1 MNTRELATKFMDEI
15 LYDGDWITR
24 WTPFNE
30 EKHYGDWPEKFENLL
45 EKLIGELGSDFF
57 TDEFVCMF
65 TCGDYDDMMDAIN
78 NHPCLK
84 SLYEILDEYHDWLSN

>member
-30 EKHYGDWPEKFENLL
+30 EKHYGDWSKKFEPLL
-45 EKLIGELGSDFF
+45 DKLIEKLGSDFF
-57 TDEFVCMF
+57 TDEFICMF
-65 TCGDYDDMMDAIN
+65 TCGDYDDMMDAICI
-78 NHPCLK
+78 HPCLK
-84 SLYEILDEYHDWLSN
+84 SLYELLDEYHDWLSN